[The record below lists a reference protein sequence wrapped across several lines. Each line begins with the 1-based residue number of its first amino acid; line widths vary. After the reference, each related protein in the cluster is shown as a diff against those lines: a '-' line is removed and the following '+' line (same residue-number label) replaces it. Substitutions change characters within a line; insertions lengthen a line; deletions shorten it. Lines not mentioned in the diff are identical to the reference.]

1 MQFVGVLPR
10 IALTLDE
17 LHGPSMSGCATQ
29 SKAVFSRLVHALK
42 ANNLPVQLLIQAIT
56 VSRSVGWPSA
66 TVLQDLVACL
76 SQKATSMCRLL
87 SAPEQEEATVRSE
100 HESNL
105 ASALCLLCHT
115 LRAGTVLLP
124 FA

>member
-10 IALTLDE
+10 IVLTLDE
-17 LHGPSMSGCATQ
+17 LHGPSTSGCAMQ
-29 SKAVFSRLVHALK
+29 SKAVFSRLVHELK
-42 ANNLPVQLLIQAIT
+42 ANNLPVQLLIQALT

-66 TVLQDLVACL
+66 VVLQDLVARL
-76 SQKATSMCRLL
+76 TQKASSTCRLL
-87 SAPEQEEATVRSE
+87 SAPEQEEAAVRSE

-115 LRAGTVLLP
+115 LRAATVLLP
-124 FA
+124 SA